1 MSIYL
6 KVGFL
11 KLILTGFCMLN
22 QSCLS
27 AEVFESDIVI
37 YGGTSSAIVSAV
49 QAKRMGKSVVIVSPA
64 RRLGGL
70 SSNGLGWSDTGKK
83 EVIGG
88 ITREFYHRVW
98 RHYQSPDAWR
108 WQKLEDYGNR
118 GQGSPAIDGDRR
130 TMWVFEPKV
139 AEQIFESW
147 ITENEIKVFRDE
159 WLDRPNGVEMKSGK
173 IVSITSVSGNRYEA
187 KVFIDC
193 TYEGDLMA
201 AAGISYTVGREG
213 NDRYGETLNGVQIA
227 AAQKNQFV
235 YRIDPFNVP
244 GDSCEWSSSGD

>member
-1 MSIYL
+1 MRIYL
-6 KVGFL
+6 KVSVL
-11 KLILTGFCMLN
+11 KLILTGFYLLN
-22 QSCLS
+22 QSWLS
-27 AEVFESDIVI
+27 AEVFESDIFI

-70 SSNGLGWSDTGKK
+70 SSNGLGWSGAGKK

-88 ITREFYHRVW
+88 IAREFYHRVW

-147 ITENEIKVFRDE
+147 ITENEIKVFRNE

-173 IVSITSVSGNRYEA
+173 IVSITSMSGNRYH
-187 KVFIDC
+187 
-193 TYEGDLMA
+193 
-201 AAGISYTVGREG
+201 
-213 NDRYGETLNGVQIA
+213 
-227 AAQKNQFV
+227 
-235 YRIDPFNVP
+235 
-244 GDSCEWSSSGD
+244 